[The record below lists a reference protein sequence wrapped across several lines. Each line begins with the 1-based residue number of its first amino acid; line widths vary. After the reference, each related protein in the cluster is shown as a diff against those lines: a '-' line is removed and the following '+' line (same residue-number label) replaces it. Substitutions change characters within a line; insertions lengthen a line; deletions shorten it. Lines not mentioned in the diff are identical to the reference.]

1 MRFQDKV
8 AVIAGAG
15 SIRAGMGNGK
25 ATAVSFAKEG
35 AKVVAIDKNL
45 DAAKET
51 VKIILDHGGKAI
63 ALQADVTKASDAK
76 AAVEAAIS
84 EYGKLDILFNNVGIA
99 DGTRGLSVPE
109 EEWDLVMNV
118 NLKSILFMCQAVVP
132 EMRKRGGGAIVNNA
146 SMAAFYGFPVY
157 AYSVSKAG
165 VIGLTKSLA
174 VSLAKDNI
182 RVNCVAPGMI
192 DTPMMAPSQNEQ
204 RRKGVELRVPLKRQG
219 VAEEIAGTVLFLA
232 SPEASYITGQTI
244 CVDGGLSAF

>member
-25 ATAVSFAKEG
+25 ATAISFAKEG
-35 AKVVAIDKNL
+35 ARVVAIDKNL

-51 VKIILDHGGKAI
+51 MKIILDNGGKGI

-118 NLKSILFMCQAVVP
+118 NLNI
-132 EMRKRGGGAIVNNA
+132 
-146 SMAAFYGFPVY
+146 
-157 AYSVSKAG
+157 
-165 VIGLTKSLA
+165 
-174 VSLAKDNI
+174 AKKTLI
-182 RVNCVAPGMI
+182 TSP
-192 DTPMMAPSQNEQ
+192 PPSPPPSE
-204 RRKGVELRVPLKRQG
+204 GEG
-219 VAEEIAGTVLFLA
+219 
-232 SPEASYITGQTI
+232 
-244 CVDGGLSAF
+244 